1 MVVNL
6 DAVFGGFQQ
15 QRETFT
21 PSAAQTIFPLAA
33 PPAVASYPDTV
44 VRVNQVPY
52 GEGVVGGSYFT
63 VSGSQIT
70 WSNQFVLDVNDV
82 FEVVYFI

>member
-1 MVVNL
+1 
-6 DAVFGGFQQ
+6 
-15 QRETFT
+15 
-21 PSAAQTIFPLAA
+21 
-33 PPAVASYPDTV
+33 
-44 VRVNQVPY
+44 VPY